1 MKIAQLKK
9 YNKDSI
15 RLNLAEAPIPE
26 VTENDVLLKVVAAGV
41 NPLDNMISRGEVK
54 LITPY
59 KLPLIAGNEVVGIVE
74 RVGSKVRRFKKGDR
88 VFARLPLNRIGAFAE
103 YVSVDSAALA
113 HVPFYLTNTEAA
125 AVPLTAL
132 TIIQALELMGA
143 KSGETLFISGGTG
156 GVGAMAIPIAK
167 ARGLIVITNGSISNK
182 ERVLELGANRF
193 IDYKTE
199 DYSKILSQVDSVLD
213 TLGGSETEKQMR
225 ILKKGGRLVSLRG
238 MPNGTFAKRM
248 NLPKW
253 KQLLFGLAGRKF
265 DQLADKY
272 GVTYDF
278 IFVESNGR
286 QLQEVADLLS
296 ELQIKPSIDTVYSFE
311 QINEALDKVANGRSR
326 GKTVIS
332 FEEL

>member
-59 KLPLIAGNEVVGIVE
+59 KLPLIAGNEVVGIVDS
-74 RVGSKVRRFKKGDR
+74 VGSKVRRFKKGDR

-113 HVPFYLTNTEAA
+113 QVPSYLSNIEAA

-199 DYSKILSQVDSVLD
+199 DYSKILSQVDYVLD